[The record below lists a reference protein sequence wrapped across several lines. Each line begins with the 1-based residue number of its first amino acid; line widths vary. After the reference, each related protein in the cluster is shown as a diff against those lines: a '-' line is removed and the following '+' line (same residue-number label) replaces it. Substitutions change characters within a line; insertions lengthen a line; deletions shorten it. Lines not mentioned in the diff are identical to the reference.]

1 MDAFFKD
8 EMKKAEDAPKDKQL
22 EVYRELCS
30 LAVPCRITAARKLPK
45 YSGRNWMP
53 EAAKSAGLVG
63 DDLQGLGS
71 IFLCRDEAYSMRTGY
86 QHIFADGFGK
96 FFVGLTDQCNCLLLS
111 WPISSVTDLGIA
123 SWTFSQ
129 FVETMKRK
137 EFLQFFEA
145 NVEHHHL
152 NNESVIWVPYGRA
165 VAIVSL
171 PTFSGPN
178 AVAKSEKVPPNYYMY
193 HNLVSTLL
201 YEQCTEDSQFAA
213 LNEMASATDVMPT
226 PQPPLDVLITE
237 AFKWLKTHAHQ
248 PVKERDIVTPFK
260 PPRESQDSGDMD
272 QPPTGEEAQPLADTA
287 EVSKSPMSDVD

>member
-1 MDAFFKD
+1 MDVYFKA
-8 EMKKAEDAPKDKQL
+8 EIKKAENQPKDKQL
-22 EVYRELCS
+22 ERHKEMCS
-30 LAVPCRITAARKLPK
+30 ISLPCRITEKKKLPV
-45 YSGRNWMP
+45 YSGRNWIP
-53 EAAKSAGLVG
+53 ERAKSAGLVG
-63 DDLQGLGS
+63 DDLEGLGS

-129 FVETMKRK
+129 FVETMKGK

-226 PQPPLDVLITE
+226 PQPPLDDLIPE
-237 AFKWLKTHAHQ
+237 AFKWMKTHAHQ

>member
-1 MDAFFKD
+1 MDVYFKA
-8 EMKKAEDAPKDKQL
+8 EIKKAENEPKDKQL
-22 EVYRELCS
+22 ESYRGMCS
-30 LAVPCRITAARKLPK
+30 ISLPCRITEKKKLPV
-45 YSGRNWMP
+45 YSGRNWIP
-53 EAAKSAGLVG
+53 ERAKSAGLVG
-63 DDLQGLGS
+63 DDLEGLGS

-129 FVETMKRK
+129 FVETMKGK

-171 PTFSGPN
+171 PTFAGPN

-226 PQPPLDVLITE
+226 PQPPLDVLLPE
-237 AFKWLKTHAHQ
+237 AFKWMKTHAHQ

-287 EVSKSPMSDVD
+287 EVSKSPMSDAD